1 MTVVY
6 RPARAFR
13 SSPPSQNLMV
23 GVGDHLRICD
33 FGLAGEC
40 DKEKIDPWTG
50 KEHMEYGNSGPPVLI
65 CAPFT
70 GGTPTYM
77 SEEVGGLRRELAA
90 ATTVEEYRRIKE
102 AKKVTAATTDLVA
115 AALVALELYA
125 QTNRW
130 KLIMLTVK
138 DAAGIDGRDAR
149 EMLRKLGAR
158 RSLAEVAA
166 WSGEDLAA
174 WLARDKM
181 LARFQ
186 PMALEGS
193 ITIGALLDGV
203 VAGDVTSLL
212 SAAPPDVKV
221 TVGVKGKLRNTVREQ
236 LSMLVMSPP
245 MLEMLEAIL
254 HEEVGERP
262 RDARA
267 MMGPRYRRTE
277 FGKWCDSVSGIEEV
291 RARGRGSDARPTW
304 RDQSL
309 ARRLRRSTRKT
320 KCATRWG
327 RSRRSCRRR
336 ATSRPPRKCF
346 ASGSAYRR
354 RRTGARRSASCS
366 RRARSASRARL
377 TSARTRRATGSE
389 ITNSTATRSTASLRS
404 RPKSIDGRQS
414 SA

>member
-1 MTVVY
+1 
-6 RPARAFR
+6 
-13 SSPPSQNLMV
+13 MV
-23 GVGDHLRICD
+23 STTTTTTIVTDHLRICD

-40 DKEKIDPWTG
+40 RKVEIDPWTG
-50 KEHMEYGNSGPPVLI
+50 KEIKRGKLI

-70 GGTPTYM
+70 GGTPNYM
-77 SEEVGGLRRELAA
+77 SEELAGLRSELAA
-90 ATTVEEYRRIKE
+90 AKAGEDYRHIKE
-102 AKKVTAATTDLVA
+102 KKQVTAATADLVA
-115 AALVALELYA
+115 GALVALELYA
-125 QTNRW
+125 QSNKWPLVETN
-130 KLIMLTVK
+130 T
-138 DAAGIDGRDAR
+138 GIDGRGAR

-186 PMALEGS
+186 SMALEGS

-236 LSMLVMSPP
+236 LSMLVMPP
-245 MLEMLEAIL
+245 PVLEMLEASL
-254 HEEVGERP
+254 HEEVAERP

-267 MMGPRYRRTE
+267 MMGEIRRKGARYEPMRAPSLANGAT
-277 FGKWCDSVSGIEEV
+277 VSAASK
-291 RARGRGSDARPTW
+291 RCARGGRGSDALPTW

-336 ATSRPPRKCF
+336 ATSRPPRKCS
-346 ASGSAYRR
+346 ASGSACRR

-389 ITNSTATRSTASLRS
+389 ITNSTATRSTASSRS
-404 RPKSIDGRQS
+404 RPKSIDGRRS